1 MRVRNTMDETQLRE
15 KFCLALRQLWT
26 RGMIV
31 GADGFLSCEVHR
43 RRYLAT
49 PAGRRRVDLEPADL
63 ICVDIGGDNVNS
75 GEGVPMDI
83 WQPHRDAYQ
92 THLDP
97 AAGTLSATAMIEPA
111 NVLALLSK
119 QDGQAELNLGAGGKV
134 PIVNTAVD
142 ASLKHVL
149 ADKTEVL
156 FRGHG
161 PGRGLFIAAV
171 DLPTLLNRIERI
183 DLSAAVMLAA
193 GR

>member
-1 MRVRNTMDETQLRE
+1 MDETQLRE
-15 KFCLALRQLWT
+15 KFCSALRQLWT
-26 RGMIV
+26 RGMLV

-43 RRYLAT
+43 RRYLVT
-49 PAGRRRVDLEPADL
+49 PTGRRRIDLQPADL
-63 ICVDIGGDNVNS
+63 LCVDIGGDNVHG
-75 GEGVPMDI
+75 GEGVPMNI

-97 AAGTLSATAMIEPA
+97 AAGTLGATALIEPA

-119 QDGQAELNLGAGGKV
+119 RDGPMELNLGAGGTI

-149 ADKTEVL
+149 SNHTEVL

-161 PGRGLFIAAV
+161 PGRGLFLAAA

-183 DLSAAVMLAA
+183 DLSASVMLTA

>member
-1 MRVRNTMDETQLRE
+1 MDETQLRE
-15 KFCLALRQLWT
+15 KFCTALRQLWT
-26 RGMIV
+26 RGMLV

-49 PAGRRRVDLEPADL
+49 PIGRRRIDLEPADL
-63 ICVDIGGDNVNS
+63 ICVDIGGDNVHS

-97 AAGTLSATAMIEPA
+97 AAGTLSATALIEPVS
-111 NVLALLSK
+111 VLALLSK
-119 QDGQAELNLGAGGKV
+119 QDGQTELNLGAGGTI
-134 PIVNTAVD
+134 PIVNTTVD

-149 ADKTEVL
+149 SDKTEVL

-161 PGRGLFIAAV
+161 SGRGLFIAAA

-183 DLSAAVMLAA
+183 DLAAAVTLAA